1 MTRLV
6 AHCILMPDGTLLST
20 SEREYEALVLAT
32 AGLTVE
38 QISEIM
44 GIKRATLAS
53 YLYRWTQHIDV
64 HGRPMLAAW
73 AIAAGVVE
81 LERIWELWELYAPNV
96 AAWQKVTLTKRGA

>member
-6 AHCILMPDGTLLST
+6 VHRIRTPDGTLLST

-53 YLYRWTQHIDV
+53 YLYRWTQRIDV

-73 AIAAGVVE
+73 AIATGVVPI
-81 LERIWELWELYAPNV
+81 ERIWELWAVYAPNV
-96 AAWQKVTLTKRGA
+96 AEWQRKE